1 MKKFLKL
8 LNYRFHFSV
17 IEVFVFAGVIVVFS
31 FSTFNDSKNSD
42 EKLFPQEYRI
52 TSPVIPDNPEFC
64 DEPVPLEDFEV
75 RERMDRDL
83 ISNTYWHSSTLM
95 WIKRANKWFPVIE
108 PILKKYNIPDD
119 FKYLSVI
126 ESDLSNSV
134 SPVGATG
141 FWQFMEPSAI
151 SYGLTI
157 NEEVDERYHV
167 EKATEA
173 ACKYLKDS
181 YEYFGNWTLSAA
193 SYNTGQGGVQKRLT
207 DQKTTFFY
215 DLLLN
220 QETSR
225 FVFRIL
231 AAKYILSNP
240 RKYGY
245 DVKDEELYKQIETYP
260 VTVDY
265 SITDLAEWAKNQG
278 VSYKILKY
286 FNPWLRQNKLTIKNG
301 EKYTIRLPV

>member
-1 MKKFLKL
+1 MKFFKI
-8 LNYRFHFSV
+8 LNYEFHFSLLDV
-17 IEVFVFAGVIVVFS
+17 ILLSGVIVVFS
-31 FSTFNDSKNSD
+31 FSSFNESKVASD
-42 EKLFPQEYRI
+42 ELFPQEYKI
-52 TSPVIPDNPEFC
+52 TSPIIPENPIFC
-64 DEPVPLEDFEV
+64 DEPVPIEDFEI
-75 RERMDRDL
+75 RERMDREF
-83 ISNTYWHSSTLM
+83 IANTYWHSSTLL

-108 PILKKYNIPDD
+108 PILKKNNIPDD

-126 ESDLSNSV
+126 ESDLSNAV

-141 FWQFMEPSAI
+141 FWQFMEATAK

-157 NEEVDERYHV
+157 NDEVDERYHV

-181 YEYFGNWTLSAA
+181 YSTFGNWTLTAA
-193 SYNTGQGGVQKRLT
+193 SYNTGQGGVQKRLN
-207 DQKTTFFY
+207 DQKTTYFY

-240 RKYGY
+240 QNYGY
-245 DVKDEELYKQIETYP
+245 DVKEDELYKPIETYP
-260 VTVDY
+260 IEVDY
-265 SITDLAEWAKNQG
+265 SITDLAGWAKNQG

-286 FNPWLRQNKLTIKNG
+286 FNPWLRQKTLTLKDG